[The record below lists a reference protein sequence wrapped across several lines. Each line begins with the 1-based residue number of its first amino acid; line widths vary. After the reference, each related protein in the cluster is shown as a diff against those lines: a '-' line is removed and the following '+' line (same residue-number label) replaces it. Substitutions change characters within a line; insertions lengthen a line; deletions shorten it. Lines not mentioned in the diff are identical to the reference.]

1 MQRVNT
7 LNGYLKKRFG
17 EKIYKL
23 SLDGGMTCPNRDG
36 KIGYGG
42 CIFCSASGS
51 GDFAEP
57 VCESI
62 SKQIQNAKRRV
73 QSKMKGG
80 GRYIAYFQS
89 FTNTYAPPEYLRR
102 VFNEAIADDDIAA
115 LSVATRPDCLGEQ
128 VLNLLCELQRIK
140 PVWVELGLQTIHEK
154 SIKYIRRGF
163 DNACFERAAS
173 DLKSI
178 GVEVIVHV
186 ILGLPNETREQML
199 QTVRYLNGV
208 GIDGI
213 KLQLLHVLENTDL
226 AEDFRQGR
234 FSAMGMDE
242 YIETLLDCIEELSPQ
257 TVVHRMTGDGDKKI
271 LVAPQWSADKKTVLN
286 AIGKRLEERD
296 VFQGSRLLGKQEAA
310 MRMEIISRL

>member
-1 MQRVNT
+1 M
-7 LNGYLKKRFG
+7 
-17 EKIYKL
+17 
-23 SLDGGMTCPNRDG
+23 
-36 KIGYGG
+36 
-42 CIFCSASGS
+42 
-51 GDFAEP
+51 
-57 VCESI
+57 
-62 SKQIQNAKRRV
+62 
-73 QSKMKGG
+73 
-80 GRYIAYFQS
+80 
-89 FTNTYAPPEYLRR
+89 
-102 VFNEAIADDDIAA
+102 
-115 LSVATRPDCLGEQ
+115 
-128 VLNLLCELQRIK
+128 
-140 PVWVELGLQTIHEK
+140 ELGLQTIHEK

-242 YIETLLDCIEELSPQ
+242 YIETLLDCIEEFSPQ